1 MMKRMVDSRSI
12 PVLAVLLLLLPP
24 SSDACAKT
32 CGCKEWPP
40 KDPSD
45 EDKVGGVQ
53 PCKNLNRIPT
63 MFCPRDFPSL
73 LTLLLTLLLPPFQC
87 APQNALCGYCSNAV
101 HSTFWNGGSAGHC
114 DQYQEGASKVV
125 CISGAAGGEKRV

>member
-1 MMKRMVDSRSI
+1 MVDPRFSI
-12 PVLAVLLLLLPP
+12 LVLAILLLLLLLP

-45 EDKVGGVQ
+45 EDKVGGF
-53 PCKNLNRIPT
+53 NRIPA
-63 MFCPRDFPSL
+63 MFIRARFPVSAPLTRTHCCPL
-73 LTLLLTLLLPPFQC
+73 FQC

-101 HSTFWNGGSAGHC
+101 HSTFWSGGSAGHC

-125 CISGAAGGEKRV
+125 GHFGGGCEKRVTL